1 MDYLQD
7 NFKLES
13 KEPLIIG
20 DKEKFLILGKIGCR
34 GDKFVVLI
42 SLETGKTY
50 IEEAFTT
57 TALGTFSVG
66 LNYIE
71 DEGLWNSL
79 VYAANSYGLTSSK
92 HILKCLQKLGIK
104 TNLPL
109 LEHGKL

>member
-50 IEEAFTT
+50 IEESYATNVNGQFV
-57 TALGTFSVG
+57 VG
-66 LNYIE
+66 LNYIN
-71 DEGLWNSL
+71 DDTLWNSL
-79 VYAANSYGLTSSK
+79 VYAANSYGLTSSQ
-92 HILKCLQKLGIK
+92 HIIECLQKLGIK